1 MRILGIDCGIK
12 NLAYCLYN
20 TDTKEIEK
28 WNVIDISTNTN
39 ANLTYIPD
47 MCINYLDEHTY
58 LLDCDKVL
66 IEKQPPRNGKMRV
79 MEAALY
85 CYFTLRGKLDENKQL
100 SSVET
105 YSAKHK
111 LGGMLGLS
119 GKKSYGARKKAAIVK
134 VTAILSKDNIDL
146 NDPWLRF
153 FCEHK
158 KRDDLS
164 DAFLMTLAYIQQQND
179 VAENEATKRILAR
192 KPKDGLATDAYT
204 AGNLKYVLR
213 EHMKVHKTI
222 DTLRIFLNHSE
233 QFELLQHIITKYTT
247 IEECLDRLKLIVK

>member
-1 MRILGIDCGIK
+1 MRLLGIDCGVK

-20 TDTKEIEK
+20 TDTNTIEK
-28 WNVIDISTNTN
+28 WDVIDVSTN
-39 ANLTYIPD
+39 AHVNLTYIPD
-47 MCINYLDEHTY
+47 MCINYMDKHLY

-85 CYFTLRGKLDENKQL
+85 CYFTLRGKLDESKEI

-134 VTAILSKDNIDL
+134 VTAILSKDNTDL

-164 DAFLMTLAYIQQQND
+164 DALLMILAYIQQQTD
-179 VAENEATKRILAR
+179 VAENEATKRILAK
-192 KPKDGLATDAYT
+192 KPKDGLTVNAYT
-204 AGNLKYVLR
+204 PGNLKFVLR
-213 EHMKVHKTI
+213 EHMKVHSTT
-222 DTLRIFLNHSE
+222 DALTAFLNDSE
-233 QFELLQHIITKYTT
+233 QQYDLLQHVITKYTT
-247 IEECLDRLKLIVK
+247 IEECLERLKLK

>member
-1 MRILGIDCGIK
+1 MLGIDCGIK

-20 TDTKEIEK
+20 TETKEIEK
-28 WNVIDISTNTN
+28 WNVIDLSTN
-39 ANLTYIPD
+39 AIVNLTYIPD
-47 MCINYLDEHTY
+47 MCINYLDEHTD

-85 CYFTLRGKLDENKQL
+85 CYFTLRGKLDENKQV
-100 SSVET
+100 STVET

-111 LGGMLGLS
+111 LGGMLSLS

-134 VTAILSKDNIDL
+134 VTAILSKDNTDL

-164 DAFLMTLAYIQQQND
+164 DALLMILAYIQQQTD

-192 KPKDGLATDAYT
+192 KPKDSLSVSAYT
-204 AGNLKYVLR
+204 PGNLKYVLR
-213 EHMKVHKTI
+213 EHMKTYKTT
-222 DTLRIFLNHSE
+222 DTMSAFLNDSE
-233 QFELLQHIITKYTT
+233 QIELLQYICSKYTT
-247 IEECLDRLKLIVK
+247 IEECLEKLKLKLKS